1 MKKIIQFL
9 TLKHIFGVGLVSS
22 ILSIFLYQ
30 RESKHLLCGT
40 GVYGCYDYIN
50 FVLLLTMFFG
60 TFFVF
65 SCVFFLVKKD
75 KVFASWKRFTSIY
88 FLIYLFFI
96 ILVPWN
102 WGDVFL
108 PIYKGT
114 VALVLSVF
122 YFLISLILI
131 IFKSIQL
138 RNKN

>member
-1 MKKIIQFL
+1 MRKVSNYFNRQKILLMSGVFSVLFL
-9 TLKHIFGVGLVSS
+9 
-22 ILSIFLYQ
+22 IFLSNDIYFFVYDLQ
-30 RESKHLLCGT
+30 ES
-40 GVYGCYDYIN
+40 
-50 FVLLLTMFFG
+50 FVLNLFQYLRLITWVALPIFISCLFTWRQG
-60 TFFVF
+60 VF
-65 SCVFFLVKKD
+65 N
-75 KVFASWKRFTSIY
+75 SWKKFTLVY

-108 PIYKGT
+108 PVYKGT
-114 VALVLSVF
+114 VALSLSVL

>member
-1 MKKIIQFL
+1 MRKVFNYFNRKNIL
-9 TLKHIFGVGLVSS
+9 LVSG
-22 ILSIFLYQ
+22 ILSVLFLILSSDDIYFFIYDLHRSFILNLFQYLRLITWIALPIFISCLFTWKQ
-30 RESKHLLCGT
+30 
-40 GVYGCYDYIN
+40 GVFN
-50 FVLLLTMFFG
+50 
-60 TFFVF
+60 
-65 SCVFFLVKKD
+65 
-75 KVFASWKRFTSIY
+75 SWKKFSSIY
-88 FLIYLFFI
+88 VLVYLFFI

-114 VALVLSVF
+114 VALALSVF